1 MKNKR
6 EFGKHHVPTD
16 ETYIENINLIT
27 GAKFNYDRPLSV
39 PISSSRL
46 IDKLNNYVLIN
57 NSIKSKNSLS

>member
-6 EFGKHHVPTD
+6 EFGNKHHVPTD

-39 PISSSRL
+39 PISSSRP
-46 IDKLNNYVLIN
+46 IDKLNNYA
-57 NSIKSKNSLS
+57 